1 MNKSQEKLDNILKGM
16 KWKTQ
21 IRKTYERQ
29 IKKYSEEYLELW
41 MPILRKIISQPHFPH
56 YKTKKVLAS

>member
-41 MPILRKIISQPHFPH
+41 MPILRKIMS
-56 YKTKKVLAS
+56 TSLSTL